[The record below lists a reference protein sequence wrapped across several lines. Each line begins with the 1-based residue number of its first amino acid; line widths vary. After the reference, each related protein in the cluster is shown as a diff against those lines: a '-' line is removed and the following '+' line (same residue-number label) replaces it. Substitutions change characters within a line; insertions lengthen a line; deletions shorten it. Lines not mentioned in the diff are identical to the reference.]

1 MESNTV
7 RALAICT
14 SSPSPAASKTASS
27 VPESSSTGV
36 AEPNTSSSHDTTATN
51 WPISEAILV
60 LNAAA
65 AAAAAAEGL
74 QLLSIADASI
84 LKLAATPAIC
94 TALQETRAGASKLVD
109 VDLLVRVGASVEQL
123 GTTGTGAGALGL
135 ASTTTKVQALQR
147 AAKTTAAT
155 ASTTASSA
163 SAEVLETAA
172 SSATAETSATSTTP
186 AKSTTSSAKS
196 TTSSAE
202 TASVLPVLLVG
213 STELIGLSTAVLN
226 EVAASADATT
236 AAIRLHKAG
245 AVAQLIRVLRILQT
259 R

>member
-1 MESNTV
+1 M
-7 RALAICT
+7 AICT

-65 AAAAAAEGL
+65 AAAAAAAEGL

-94 TALQETRAGASKLVD
+94 AALQETRAGAPKLVD

>member
-1 MESNTV
+1 M
-7 RALAICT
+7 AICT

-27 VPESSSTGV
+27 VPESTSTGV
-36 AEPNTSSSHDTTATN
+36 AEPSTSSSHDTTATN
-51 WPISEAILV
+51 WPVSEAILV
-60 LNAAA
+60 PNAAA

-94 TALQETRAGASKLVD
+94 AALQETRAGAPKLVD
-109 VDLLVRVGASVEQL
+109 VDLLVRVGASIEQL
-123 GTTGTGAGALGL
+123 GTTATGAGGLGL

-147 AAKTTAAT
+147 AAKTTT
-155 ASTTASSA
+155 SSA

-172 SSATAETSATSTTP
+172 SSAT
-186 AKSTTSSAKS
+186 AKS

-245 AVAQLIRVLRILQT
+245 AVAQLIRVLRILQG